1 MIEQIKK
8 QLKNPD
14 SVVSLF
20 LGIAVVVVTTM
31 LVVNYVKG
39 KGEQTAADVKTKEE
53 AAKQIETALPATHT
67 VVAGESLWKIS
78 EKYFQS
84 GYNWIDITEAN
95 KLSNA
100 DVIEEGQTLTI
111 PKVEKREPARQAL
124 SAATEVKKPENGKYT
139 IIQGDT
145 LWGISEKTYGTGYRW
160 TEIASLNKLND
171 ANIIHTGNVLQLP

>member
-1 MIEQIKK
+1 MIDKIKK
-8 QLKNPD
+8 QLQNSD

-31 LVVNYVKG
+31 LVVNFVKN
-39 KGEQTAADVKTKEE
+39 KGQQATTDTKAKEE
-53 AAKQIETALPATHT
+53 AKQIETALPATHT
-67 VVAGESLWKIS
+67 VAAGESLWKIS

-84 GYNWIDITEAN
+84 GYNWVDIVEAN

-100 DVIEEGQTLTI
+100 DSIEAGQTLTI
-111 PKVEKREPARQAL
+111 PKVDKREPVGQVS
-124 SAATEVKKPENGKYT
+124 SAAVEVKKPESGKYT
-139 IIQGDT
+139 VVQDDT

-171 ANIIHTGNVLQLP
+171 ANIIHVGNVLQLP